1 MCLIRINQ
9 VRNRPAFNKFK
20 SQGHLVNSGCISFF
34 HSILRHNKGHFFQI
48 TPQVDTDANPIVT
61 FKVTG
66 ILYFP
71 VLAFM
76 ILSIL
81 NGFPTKMSLEGG
93 PIFSQTTEFHFGIAG
108 QVLQMK
114 SSFWHVSRALK

>member
-1 MCLIRINQ
+1 MVVYL
-9 VRNRPAFNKFK
+9 
-20 SQGHLVNSGCISFF
+20 FF
-34 HSILRHNKGHFFQI
+34 HYTLRHNKGHFFQI

-76 ILSIL
+76 VLSIL
-81 NGFPTKMSLEGG
+81 NGFPTKLSLESV
-93 PIFSQTTEFHFGIAG
+93 PIFSKTTEFHLFGITG

-114 SSFWHVSRALK
+114 SSFWHVFRALK